1 MTGMLADL
9 VNSVADEFRTALGSS
24 EPANDEGEQLF
35 DRLRAAGLLDIPDLV
50 ALLLRHAEEEHIS
63 AGIRAARGGAK
74 LRFLQSLVSDQDL
87 EVSAAAMA
95 LILAIGRRRDR
106 FGGPRVAFDDIS
118 AEAASALVNAI
129 AAGLRDGLLKRLSSA
144 EAASQLGMKPY
155 PAQKLFAQV
164 RNYSTAELDAA
175 LIRLARLDHALKG
188 GSRLAN
194 ELELERA
201 LVEITQPQAA

>member
-9 VNSVADEFRTALGSS
+9 VNSVADEFRTALGAY

-35 DRLRAAGLLDIPDLV
+35 DRLRSAGLLDIPDLV

-74 LRFLQSLVSDQDL
+74 LRFLQSLVSDEDL

-106 FGGPRVAFDDIS
+106 FGGPRVTFDDIS
-118 AEAASALVNAI
+118 AEAATALVNARLQRDF
-129 AAGLRDGLLKRLSSA
+129 AREWVDSLRVKEKRP
-144 EAASQLGMKPY
+144 LGEEK
-155 PAQKLFAQV
+155 
-164 RNYSTAELDAA
+164 
-175 LIRLARLDHALKG
+175 LARMLQ
-188 GSRLAN
+188 GSG
-194 ELELERA
+194 
-201 LVEITQPQAA
+201 